1 MCREMDASLLQGGGG
16 TVGFPWKSSL
26 VIQETVERLV
36 TDGWG

>member
-1 MCREMDASLLQGGGG
+1 MDASLFPGGGG

-36 TDGWG
+36 TDWWG